1 MTSAASVSAAAPT
14 RPATAWRWT
23 HIGLLIA
30 LVERQLFLRRRRS
43 LLGIVWPVCGPIM
56 LAGLY
61 TFVFN
66 SVFTVPVRH
75 YPIYLFAGLLP
86 WTVLLMSVTSSLSS
100 ISSEAALVRRAPFP
114 YQLLPI
120 STVFVNVLPFAILL
134 VAFTVYDAITW
145 NVSLIL
151 LPMLLLPTCAL
162 ILFTSSLAM
171 VLAAFDVYNHTLRF
185 VLGNLLTVWFFF
197 VPIVYRPEQ
206 AGSISTVLRSVDPM
220 NMIIGQFRDVLYF
233 GHLSRPSHTVLMVIV
248 CGMSFVIAN
257 MIFQRIAP
265 EIPKE
270 L

>member
-1 MTSAASVSAAAPT
+1 
-14 RPATAWRWT
+14 
-23 HIGLLIA
+23 
-30 LVERQLFLRRRRS
+30 
-43 LLGIVWPVCGPIM
+43 M

-61 TFVFN
+61 TFVFS
-66 SVFTVPVRH
+66 SVFNVPVQH

-86 WTVLLMSVTSSLSS
+86 WTVLLMSITGSLGS
-100 ISSEAALVRRAPFP
+100 ISGEAALVRRAPFP

-120 STVFVNVLPFAILL
+120 STVFVNILPFVILL
-134 VAFTVYDAITW
+134 VAFTIYDAITW
-145 NVSLIL
+145 NVNLVL

-171 VLAAFDVYNHTLRF
+171 VLAAYDVYNHTLRY

-197 VPIVYRPEQ
+197 VPIVYRPDQ

-220 NMIIGQFRDVLYF
+220 NMIIGQFRDVLYY
-233 GHLSRPSHTVLMVIV
+233 GHLTRPSHTVLMVIV
-248 CGMSFVIAN
+248 CGMSFVFAN

>member
-23 HIGLLIA
+23 HLELLAA
-30 LVERQLFLRRRRS
+30 LVERQLFLRRKRS
-43 LLGIVWPVCGPIM
+43 LIGIIWPVCGPIM
-56 LAGLY
+56 LAALY

-66 SVFTVPVRH
+66 NVFTVPVQN

-86 WTVLLMSVTSSLSS
+86 WTVLIMSISNSLGS

-120 STVFVNVLPFAILL
+120 STVFVNVIPFTILL
-134 VAFTVYDAITW
+134 VGFSVYDAITW
-145 NVSLIL
+145 NVNLAL
-151 LPMLLLPTCAL
+151 LPLLLLPTCAL

-185 VLGNLLTVWFFF
+185 VLGNLLTVWFFL

-220 NMIIGQFRDVLYF
+220 NMIIGQFRDILYY
-233 GHLSRPSHTVLMVIV
+233 GNISRPSHTVLMVIV

-257 MIFQRIAP
+257 LIFQRIAP

>member
-1 MTSAASVSAAAPT
+1 M
-14 RPATAWRWT
+14 
-23 HIGLLIA
+23 LYA
-30 LVERQLFLRRRRS
+30 LVERQFLLRRKRS
-43 LLGIVWPVCGPIM
+43 VLGIVWPVCGPIM

-66 SVFTVPVRH
+66 TVFTVPVQH
-75 YPIYLFAGLLP
+75 YQIYLFAGLLP
-86 WTVLLMSVTSSLSS
+86 WTVLLLSITSSLSS

-120 STVFVNVLPFAILL
+120 STVFVNILPFGVLL
-134 VAFTVYDAITW
+134 VAFVVYDAITW
-145 NVSLIL
+145 HINLVL
-151 LPMLLLPTCAL
+151 LPTLLLPTCAL

-171 VLAAFDVYNHTLRF
+171 VLAAFDVYNHTMRYL
-185 VLGNLLTVWFFF
+185 LGNLLTVWFFL

-233 GHLSRPSHTVLMVIV
+233 GHLSRPGHTVLMVIV

-257 MIFQRIAP
+257 LIFQRIAP